1 MHQSASV
8 THRIEFLEGFGHS
21 YYFKVLFANVVSS
34 RNSINQTHSS
44 VVLSS
49 LSKCTR
55 RMRRYSVIEYA
66 MVLAILFVFC
76 DNIIPSS
83 FFVFYFKQFVGNT
96 SNNRFVWLQHGVIMS
111 RVLGSSELEKLL
123 LVMTIFFNLEN
134 RSFDEQSS
142 LFLWSSVCNSEF

>member
-8 THRIEFLEGFGHS
+8 THCIEFLEEFGHS
-21 YYFKVLFANVVSS
+21 YYFKVLFANDVPS
-34 RNSINQTHSS
+34 RNSINQTNSS

-49 LSKCTR
+49 LPKCTR
-55 RMRRYSVIEYA
+55 QMRRYSVIEYS

-96 SNNRFVWLQHGVIMS
+96 SNNRFVWLQHGVIMY

-123 LVMTIFFNLEN
+123 LVITFSFSLEN
-134 RSFDEQSS
+134 RSSDEQSS
-142 LFLWSSVCNSEF
+142 IFLWSSVYNSEF